1 MCKIGNVI
9 AGSTEKMNT
18 GSEQTKLLSY
28 YYEKVVVRFPKQTNP
43 KVHLTRI
50 INGFW
55 NKNKIIFPF

>member
-18 GSEQTKLLSY
+18 GSEQIKFLSY
-28 YYEKVVVRFPKQTNP
+28 YYEKIVVRFPKQTNP
-43 KVHLTRI
+43 KVCLTRI